1 MQLSYYCGE
10 SILNCST
17 MKCYSIRTA
26 EGCTDGNDLHC
37 SMRSRRRHINEE
49 KLVIAAPYNRSV
61 TFYSPG
67 HNQTR
72 PHYFNRNFC
81 IYNISLNCPG
91 QTVTLNSKPNST
103 VPLSDGDT
111 CEDYLWFD
119 MNLNVDMYRGQKVCG
134 NQTVNL
140 NTTMKVNSFLA
151 VLWTN
156 GRNSAGSFGIE
167 ARCKNSTFVPTEGSG
182 DDKGLRCLSSR
193 L

>member
-1 MQLSYYCGE
+1 
-10 SILNCST
+10 
-17 MKCYSIRTA
+17 MKCYKIRTA

-49 KLVIAAPYNRSV
+49 KLVIAAPSNRSV

-91 QTVTLNSKPNST
+91 QIVALNSKPNT
-103 VPLSDGDT
+103 LPLSDNDT

-119 MNLNVDMYRGQKVCG
+119 VSSSVDINRDQKVCG
-134 NQTVNL
+134 NEILYFNATL
-140 NTTMKVNSFLA
+140 KGDSFLA

-156 GRNSAGSFGIE
+156 GRNSAGRFEIE
-167 ARCKNSTFVPTEGSG
+167 ARCTSTFVPTEGSG
-182 DDKGLRCLSSR
+182 DDEELLSQQQN
-193 L
+193 